1 MRTRGVRAFSITDHD
16 SLKAYHGL
24 DAEIAPGTTLVVGLE
39 INTTY
44 RGNEVHILGY
54 GLPLDDVRLNAVVED
69 NRLARDLR
77 VTRITEKLRGAGYDV
92 AIEDVRA
99 QATPGAPLGRPHVAK
114 ALMKAG
120 FARDVDDAFNTFLR
134 KDRPGY
140 VPSLHIT
147 PQRAVEAIVSAGGVA
162 VLAHPGRLKD
172 YEVIDEL
179 VEAGI
184 AGLEVFYPRHDPGQI
199 AFFRE
204 KACEYGLVMTA
215 GADFHDPR
223 YNVHGVG
230 MEVDEEDIRPFLDLV
245 L

>member
-1 MRTRGVRAFSITDHD
+1 MRARGVRAFSITDHD
-16 SLKAYHGL
+16 SLKAY
-24 DAEIAPGTTLVVGLE
+24 DALEGAIAPGTTLVVGLE

-54 GLPLDDVRLNAVVED
+54 GLPLDDARLNAVVEE
-69 NRLARDLR
+69 NRLARERR
-77 VTRITEKLRGAGYDV
+77 VTTMAEKLRGAGYDIT
-92 AIEDVRA
+92 IEDVRA

-114 ALMKAG
+114 ALIKAG
-120 FARDVDDAFNTFLR
+120 IARGVDDAFNTFLR
-134 KDRPGY
+134 KDKPGY

-147 PQRAVEAIVSAGGVA
+147 PQRAIDAIVAAGGVA

-172 YEVIDEL
+172 YDVIDEL

-184 AGLEVFYPRHDPGQI
+184 AGLEVFYPRHESGQI

-204 KACEYGLVMTA
+204 KAREYGLVMTA

-223 YNVHGVG
+223 YNVRGVG
-230 MEVDEEDIRPFLDLV
+230 MDVDEEDIRSFLDLV